1 MLLPRPQTH
10 TQSTS
15 PTYPHFLCAL
25 FPMRSQQPLVDQA
38 LQGWPNLL
46 PVDPL
51 RSILPDSLHVQ
62 STETSRES
70 EFWRTISARA
80 LVPTGERTR
89 TFPSSSSRDARW
101 LRECLACSFSEF
113 HAPYEQL
120 RILFYLVVLLESLRA
135 FRGPGLLDLL
145 FMIRGRRIRWSLSLS
160 LSLALLLSA

>member
-1 MLLPRPQTH
+1 MLLPRPKTPM
-10 TQSTS
+10 QSTS
-15 PTYPHFLCAL
+15 PTAPHFVYAHFPCGVSSRSSTKRFKAGRAHSGGIAL
-25 FPMRSQQPLVDQA
+25 S
-38 LQGWPNLL
+38 
-46 PVDPL
+46 
-51 RSILPDSLHVQ
+51 PDSLLVE
-62 STETSRES
+62 STESLRES
-70 EFWRTISARA
+70 EHRRTTSARA

-145 FMIRGRRIRWSLSLS
+145 FMIRGRRIR
-160 LSLALLLSA
+160 